1 MKGPSY
7 SATELLARLV
17 SFDTTSHKSNMSL
30 VRFVEDYLAQ
40 RGVASQL
47 VVNPEGTKANLF
59 ATVRIGPAIR
69 LCLRNATGG
78 SMGAAPAT

>member
-17 SFDTTSHKSNMSL
+17 SFDTTSHKSNMEL

-47 VVNPEGTKANLF
+47 VVNQEGSKASESLLLF
-59 ATVRIGPAIR
+59 FIH
-69 LCLRNATGG
+69 N
-78 SMGAAPAT
+78 